1 MFEYQYIFHCSTF
14 HIPISVWIIYIYN
27 SVLEITIMRNLI
39 HIHPFLNMGSDFC
52 RIIITKKIKRKYFQ
66 YALHSVL
73 LESSSKAFIPK
84 LAALVVLAK
93 VEHSECSE
101 LLSCK
106 CIFINGGTL
115 TVSLGSDK
123 LVNDCAK

>member
-1 MFEYQYIFHCSTF
+1 
-14 HIPISVWIIYIYN
+14 
-27 SVLEITIMRNLI
+27 MRDLI

-52 RIIITKKIKRKYFQ
+52 RIIVTKKRKYFQ

-84 LAALVVLAK
+84 LAALVALTE

>member
-1 MFEYQYIFHCSTF
+1 
-14 HIPISVWIIYIYN
+14 
-27 SVLEITIMRNLI
+27 MRDLI
-39 HIHPFLNMGSDFC
+39 HLQPFLNMGFEFC
-52 RIIITKKIKRKYFQ
+52 RIIVKLKRKRKYFQ
-66 YALHSVL
+66 CALHSVL

-84 LAALVVLAK
+84 LAALVALTK

-106 CIFINGGTL
+106 CIFIDGGTL